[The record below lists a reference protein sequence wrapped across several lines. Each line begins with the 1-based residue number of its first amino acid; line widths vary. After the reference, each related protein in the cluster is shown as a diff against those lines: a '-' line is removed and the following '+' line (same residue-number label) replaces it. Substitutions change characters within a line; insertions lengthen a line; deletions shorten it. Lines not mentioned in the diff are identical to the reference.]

1 MLSAPWIVLIPSV
14 VLIILCVSMQLIGDG
29 LRDAFDPYSRAA
41 GEVADEESKKDEAEK
56 TAAAAAGTAAG
67 SHHE

>member
-41 GEVADEESKKDEAEK
+41 GEVADEEVEEGRGREDRR
-56 TAAAAAGTAAG
+56 AAAGTAAG